1 MKSRFA
7 LRVASQKVG
16 QQRKNLANQLI
27 IGATKKKLSVSC
39 ISAARVQFVFS
50 AWESTVHEEADPKFK
65 PEVLH

>member
-7 LRVASQKVG
+7 LQAARQKVG

-27 IGATKKKLSVSC
+27 IGATKKLSVSC